1 MGVWSPDVM
10 GSDAAIEFAMDLL
23 TAAGIGP
30 KPRWPPKSMT
40 VSLLPVPGKGP
51 IVVRHN
57 PEQMDACMQA
67 MDAAIDAYEPI
78 EAAMSELIKLCNDK
92 QTLID
97 KHTFGPN
104 SGQDQPVGH
113 ALQVLAVLVM
123 QAGACLPQPL
133 KDFVLDVNKN
143 DPYASRTNDPL
154 RKLVIAEFDKLVRE
168 YKVTEPDGGVCFEAT
183 RILYKQYPNPM
194 VWGGPPEVDS
204 VWATAITKQF
214 AEDCKVERRVL
225 TRAPPKAALPEL
237 YVELSMGSVDESET
251 VTMEH
256 GDFTG
261 KKVKLR
267 GLRARPDLNDLI
279 GDAGEYF
286 PAKGR
291 YRVKLPEGST
301 PELLD
306 SLSVKVA
313 NLELV

>member
-1 MGVWSPDVM
+1 M

-30 KPRWPPKSMT
+30 KPCWPPKTGS
-40 VSLLPVPGKGP
+40 VSLFASV
-51 IVVRHN
+51 VVRHDD
-57 PEQMDACMQA
+57 EQMDACMQA

-78 EAAMSELIKLCNDK
+78 EANMSELIKLCNHK
-92 QTLID
+92 QTLKD

-104 SGQDQPVGH
+104 SGQDQAVGH

-123 QAGACLPQPL
+123 QAGACFPGPL
-133 KDFVLDVNKN
+133 KDFVLSVNKK

-168 YKVTEPDGGVCFEAT
+168 YKVAEPDGGACFEAT
-183 RILYKQYPNPM
+183 RILYKQYPHPM
-194 VWGGPPEVDS
+194 FWGGPHSGEVDS
-204 VWATAITKQF
+204 VWAAAITQHF
-214 AEDCKVERRVL
+214 AEGHKVERRVL
-225 TRAPPKAALPEL
+225 TRAPPKAALPVVC
-237 YVELSMGSVDESET
+237 VELTMEATPVVESEAVT
-251 VTMEH
+251 VEH
-256 GDFTG
+256 GDLTG

-267 GLRARPDLNDLI
+267 GLQARPDLNDLI

-306 SLSVKVA
+306 SLSVRVA

>member
-1 MGVWSPDVM
+1 M

-30 KPRWPPKSMT
+30 KPRWPPKTMS
-40 VSLLPVPGKGP
+40 VSLLPVPGKGSV
-51 IVVRHN
+51 VVRHDD
-57 PEQMDACMQA
+57 EQMDACMQA

-92 QTLID
+92 QTLKD

-104 SGQDQPVGH
+104 SGQDQAVGH

-123 QAGACLPQPL
+123 QAGACFPGPL
-133 KDFVLDVNKN
+133 KDFVLSVNKK

-168 YKVTEPDGGVCFEAT
+168 YKVAEPDGGACFEAT
-183 RILYKQYPNPM
+183 RILYKQYPHPM

-204 VWATAITKQF
+204 VWATAITQHF
-214 AEDCKVERRVL
+214 AEGRKVERRVL
-225 TRAPPKAALPEL
+225 TRAPPKAALPVL
-237 YVELSMGSVDESET
+237 SVELSMEATSVDESEA

-256 GDFTG
+256 GDLTGNLTG

-267 GLRARPDLNDLI
+267 GLQARPDLNDLI
-279 GDAGEYF
+279 SDAGEYF

-306 SLSVKVA
+306 SLSVKAA

>member
-1 MGVWSPDVM
+1 M

-30 KPRWPPKSMT
+30 KPCWPRMT
-40 VSLLPVPGKGP
+40 YSVSLLGSV
-51 IVVRHN
+51 VVRHDD
-57 PEQMDACMQA
+57 EQMDACMQA

-78 EAAMSELIKLCNDK
+78 EANMSELIKLCNHK
-92 QTLID
+92 QTLQD
-97 KHTFGPN
+97 KHSFGPN
-104 SGQDQPVGH
+104 SGQDQAVGH

-123 QAGACLPQPL
+123 QAGACFPGPL
-133 KDFVLDVNKN
+133 KDFVLSVNKK

-168 YKVTEPDGGVCFEAT
+168 YKVAEPDGGACFEAT
-183 RILYKQYPNPM
+183 RILYKQYPHPM
-194 VWGGPPEVDS
+194 FWGGPHSGEVDS
-204 VWATAITKQF
+204 VWAAAITQHF
-214 AEDCKVERRVL
+214 AEGHKVERRVL
-225 TRAPPKAALPEL
+225 TRAPPKAALPVVC
-237 YVELSMGSVDESET
+237 VELTMEATSVDESEA

-256 GDFTG
+256 GDLTG

-267 GLRARPDLNDLI
+267 GLQARPDLNDLI

-306 SLSVKVA
+306 SLSVRVA

>member
-1 MGVWSPDVM
+1 MSVC
-10 GSDAAIEFAMDLL
+10 
-23 TAAGIGP
+23 
-30 KPRWPPKSMT
+30 
-40 VSLLPVPGKGP
+40 LLPVPGKGSV
-51 IVVRHN
+51 VVRHDE
-57 PEQMDACMQA
+57 EQMDACMQA
-67 MDAAIDAYEPI
+67 II

-92 QTLID
+92 QTLKD

-104 SGQDQPVGH
+104 SGQDQAVGH

-123 QAGACLPQPL
+123 QAGACFPGPL
-133 KDFVLDVNKN
+133 KDFVLSVNKK

-168 YKVTEPDGGVCFEAT
+168 YKVAEPDGGACFEAT
-183 RILYKQYPNPM
+183 RILYKQYPHPM

-204 VWATAITKQF
+204 VWATAITQHF
-214 AEDCKVERRVL
+214 AEGRKVERRVL
-225 TRAPPKAALPEL
+225 TRAPPKAALPVL
-237 YVELSMGSVDESET
+237 SVELSMEATSVDESEA

-256 GDFTG
+256 GDLTG

-267 GLRARPDLNDLI
+267 GLQARPDLNDLI

-306 SLSVKVA
+306 SLSVKAA

>member
-1 MGVWSPDVM
+1 MS
-10 GSDAAIEFAMDLL
+10 SSSFATTSRL
-23 TAAGIGP
+23 
-30 KPRWPPKSMT
+30 K
-40 VSLLPVPGKGP
+40 
-51 IVVRHN
+51 
-57 PEQMDACMQA
+57 
-67 MDAAIDAYEPI
+67 
-78 EAAMSELIKLCNDK
+78 
-92 QTLID
+92 D

-104 SGQDQPVGH
+104 SGQDQAVGH

-123 QAGACLPQPL
+123 QAGACFPGPL
-133 KDFVLDVNKN
+133 KDFVLSVNKK

-168 YKVTEPDGGVCFEAT
+168 YKVAEPDGGACFEAT
-183 RILYKQYPNPM
+183 RILYKQYPHPM
-194 VWGGPPEVDS
+194 FWGGPHSDEVDS
-204 VWATAITKQF
+204 VWAAAITQHF
-214 AEDCKVERRVL
+214 AEGHKVERRVL
-225 TRAPPKAALPEL
+225 TRAPPKAALPVVC
-237 YVELSMGSVDESET
+237 VELTMEATSVDESEA

-256 GDFTG
+256 GDLTG

-267 GLRARPDLNDLI
+267 GLQARPDLNDLI

-306 SLSVKVA
+306 SLSVRVA